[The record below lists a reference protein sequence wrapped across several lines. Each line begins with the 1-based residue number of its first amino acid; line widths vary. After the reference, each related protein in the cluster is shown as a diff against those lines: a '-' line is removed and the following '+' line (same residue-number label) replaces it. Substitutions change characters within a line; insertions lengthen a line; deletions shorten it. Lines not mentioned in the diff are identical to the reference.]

1 MAKDKYHN
9 IVKKALQDL
18 GWTITNDPFYIP
30 TLKRKLEID
39 LGAERVIAAEKENQK
54 IAIEIKSFV
63 GLSEIHEFYKAL
75 GQFNYYQLALED
87 HQIERVLYLAVP
99 SDIYDTLFTEP
110 LTLKA
115 IERYNI
121 KIIVYNIKNENI
133 EKWIN

>member
-9 IVKKALQDL
+9 LVKKALQDL
-18 GWTITNDPFYIP
+18 GWTVTNDPFYIP

-39 LGAERVIAAEKENQK
+39 LGAERVIAAEKDNQK

-75 GQFNYYQLALED
+75 GQFNYYQLALEE

-121 KIIVYNIKNENI
+121 KIIVYNIQNENI

>member
-9 IVKKALQDL
+9 LVKKALVEL
-18 GWTITNDPFYIP
+18 GWFVTHDPFYIP
-30 TLKRKLEID
+30 TLKRKLEVD
-39 LGAERVIAAEKENQK
+39 LGAERIIAAEKGNQK
-54 IAIEIKSFV
+54 IAVEIKSFV

-87 HQIERVLYLAVP
+87 HQLERILYLAVP
-99 SDIYDTLFTEP
+99 TDIFETLFTEP
-110 LTLKA
+110 LTIKA

>member
-9 IVKKALQDL
+9 LVKKALQDL
-18 GWTITNDPFYIP
+18 DWTITNDPFYIP

-39 LGAERVIAAEKENQK
+39 LGAERVIAAEKDNQK

-99 SDIYDTLFTEP
+99 SDIYETLFTEP

-115 IERYNI
+115 IERFNI
-121 KIIVYNIKNENI
+121 KIIVYNIEKENI

>member
-1 MAKDKYHN
+1 
-9 IVKKALQDL
+9 
-18 GWTITNDPFYIP
+18 
-30 TLKRKLEID
+30 LEID
-39 LGAERVIAAEKENQK
+39 LGAERVIAAEKDNQK

-121 KIIVYNIKNENI
+121 KIIVYNIQNENI

>member
-1 MAKDKYHN
+1 MAKDKYHHL
-9 IVKKALQDL
+9 VKKALQEI
-18 GWTITNDPFYIP
+18 GWLITDDPFYIP
-30 TLKRKLEID
+30 TLKRKLEVD
-39 LGAERVIAAEKENQK
+39 LGAERVIAAEKGNQK
-54 IAIEIKSFV
+54 IAVEIKSFV

-87 HQIERVLYLAVP
+87 HQSERILYLAVP
-99 SDIYDTLFTEP
+99 SDIYETLFTEP

-121 KIIVYNIKNENI
+121 KIIVYNIKKESI

>member
-9 IVKKALQDL
+9 LVKKALQDL
-18 GWTITNDPFYIP
+18 GWIITNDPFYIP

-39 LGAERVIAAEKENQK
+39 LGAERVIAAEKDNQK

-99 SDIYDTLFTEP
+99 SDIYETLFTEP

-115 IERYNI
+115 IERFNI
-121 KIIVYNIKNENI
+121 KIIVYNIEKENI

>member
-9 IVKKALQDL
+9 LVKKALQDL

-39 LGAERVIAAEKENQK
+39 LGAERVIAAEKDNQK

-121 KIIVYNIKNENI
+121 KIIVYNIQNENI

>member
-9 IVKKALQDL
+9 LVKKALQDL
-18 GWTITNDPFYIP
+18 DWTITNDPFYIP

-39 LGAERVIAAEKENQK
+39 LGAERVIAAEKGNQK

-99 SDIYDTLFTEP
+99 SDIYETLFTEP